1 LNKPGE
7 LASKPAVVSG
17 HGYSQ
22 EALST
27 LAEILASTLLRMQR
41 EGEFPLTPVLVAP
54 DPLPLPAPSTSS
66 NEPIALWTAKRVA
79 TYCSVSPRTVTR
91 WRKRGD
97 LHAAGRRPDGRW
109 LFDPRDVKAM
119 LGVKERPPEPP
130 SLAPGPHQPVA
141 PSGSPQRWPD
151 PDPRDPSRP
160 IACHLVDCARR
171 VLNKV
176 DDFSNKLRRWV
187 EQNRGKRLTTG
198 VIKVSL
204 MRTYSDVARS
214 NIRGTA
220 LSADLKRLSEWLGI
234 KVEKG
239 KKGRVWVL

>member
-1 LNKPGE
+1 MNKPGD
-7 LASKPAVVSG
+7 LASKPAIVSG
-17 HGYSQ
+17 HGHSQ
-22 EALST
+22 EALGT
-27 LAEILASTLLRMQR
+27 LAEIFASTLLRMQR
-41 EGEFPLTPVLVAP
+41 DGKFPLTSPLVAP
-54 DPLPLPAPSTSS
+54 DPLPPSTAPS

-97 LHAAGRRPDGRW
+97 LTAAGRRPDGRW

-119 LGVKERPPEPP
+119 LGVKERLPEPRP
-130 SLAPGPHQPVA
+130 PAPGPRQPVA
-141 PSGSPQRWPD
+141 PSGSSQRWPD

-171 VLNKV
+171 VLNKI

-187 EQNRGKRLTTG
+187 EQNRGKWLTTG
-198 VIKVSL
+198 EIKVSL
-204 MRTYSDVARS
+204 MRTYPDVARS

-239 KKGRVWVL
+239 KKGRVWLL